1 VPRLAKRQA
10 LVPEAVVQALVQ
22 ALLLRVALALVLA
35 LLRASRSPRLS
46 RWPSQQ

>member
-1 VPRLAKRQA
+1 VLRLAKRQA

-22 ALLLRVALALVLA
+22 ALLLRVALALALA
-35 LLRASRSPRLS
+35 LSGASRSPRLS